1 MSQRYFFI
9 ALFLFVSYWVV
20 YLYQPFLTPI
30 FIAILLSLAT
40 SNLHISLEKC
50 CKGRAI
56 KASILTLILAVL
68 FFAPITYALNS
79 LASVVNNFDKT
90 TVDKIVDVKNSLTI
104 PEYFEFIRP
113 QIESFLESINSND
126 ITKNILKYSTNI
138 LKNSAGF
145 VKDMFMILVFYFFA
159 NFYGKNLSSFIR
171 EILPFDKNSAFFDE
185 SANVMSV
192 VFYSILITAIL
203 EGALFAI
210 IAMMYGHDGIL
221 YGILY
226 GFASLIPIVG
236 GALLWI
242 PLALYEYANGHT
254 VAAIIIT
261 VYSLI
266 VISLIADTFVKPI
279 IIEYVNDIMIKT
291 PVKINGLI
299 IFFAILAGLT
309 TFGFWGMIIGPAI
322 TTFFISFL
330 KIYKILLEEDT
341 GAVLKERRSS

>member
-1 MSQRYFFI
+1 MSQRYFFV
-9 ALFLFVSYWVV
+9 ALFLFVLYWVG
-20 YLYQPFLTPI
+20 YLYKPFLTPI

-40 SNLHISLEKC
+40 SNLHVSLDRC

-56 KASILTLILAVL
+56 KATILTLVLAVL

-79 LASVVNNFDKT
+79 LATAVNHFDKT
-90 TVDKIVDVKNSLTI
+90 TVDKIVDIKNSLTI
-104 PEYFEFIRP
+104 PEYFDFAKP
-113 QIESFLESINSND
+113 QIENFLKSINSND
-126 ITKNILKYSTNI
+126 ITKNILEFSTKI

-159 NFYGKNLSSFIR
+159 NFYANVFSDFIR
-171 EILPFDKNSAFFDE
+171 EILPFDRDSAFFEE

-210 IAMMYGHDGIL
+210 VAMSYNHDGL
-221 YGILY
+221 LFGILY

-242 PLALYEYANGHT
+242 PLALYEYANGNT
-254 VAAIIIT
+254 VSA
-261 VYSLI
+261 I
-266 VISLIADTFVKPI
+266 VIAIYSIVVISIIADTFIKPI
-279 IIEYVNDIMIKT
+279 IIDYVNDVMIKT
-291 PVKINGLI
+291 PVKINALI

-330 KIYKILLEEDT
+330 KIYKILLDEDSE
-341 GAVLKERRSS
+341 AVLKQNKS

>member
-1 MSQRYFFI
+1 MSQRYFFV
-9 ALFLFVSYWVV
+9 ALFLFVLYWVG
-20 YLYQPFLTPI
+20 YLYRPFLTPI

-40 SNLHISLEKC
+40 SNLHVSLDRC

-56 KASILTLILAVL
+56 KATILTLVLAVL

-79 LASVVNNFDKT
+79 LATAVNHFDKT
-90 TVDKIVDVKNSLTI
+90 TVDKIVDIKNSLTI
-104 PEYFEFIRP
+104 PEYFDFAKP
-113 QIESFLESINSND
+113 QIENFLKSINSND
-126 ITKNILKYSTNI
+126 ITKNILEFSTKI

-159 NFYGKNLSSFIR
+159 NFYANVFSDFIR
-171 EILPFDKNSAFFDE
+171 EILPFDRDSAFFEE

-210 IAMMYGHDGIL
+210 IAIYYNHDGL
-221 YGILY
+221 LFGILY

-242 PLALYEYANGHT
+242 PLALYEYANGNT
-254 VAAIIIT
+254 VSA
-261 VYSLI
+261 I
-266 VISLIADTFVKPI
+266 VIAIYSIVVISIIADTFIKPI
-279 IIEYVNDIMIKT
+279 IIDYVNDVMIKT
-291 PVKINGLI
+291 PVKINALI

-330 KIYKILLEEDT
+330 KIYKILLDEDSE
-341 GAVLKERRSS
+341 AVLKQNKS